1 MANKIQISLI
11 QKSLALVLASIIL
24 AACGSVSNQS
34 SYKPLVGISSS
45 NTLGQVQSTS
55 VAQGKVGGGI
65 IGSQIGAGL
74 DSASRDVGL
83 AAEFNALENGRAG
96 EAVKW
101 SNGQTASGIVTP
113 QQTYEVGSQTCRR
126 YTHQILV
133 NGESREASS
142 TSCRQSSGTW
152 QILS

>member
-1 MANKIQISLI
+1 MAIKIQTSLI
-11 QKSLALVLASIIL
+11 QKSLALVSASIIL
-24 AACGSVSNQS
+24 AACGSVSNQNA
-34 SYKPLVGISSS
+34 YKPLAGISST
-45 NTLGQVQSTS
+45 NTLGKTQSS
-55 VAQGKVGGGI
+55 SIAQGKVGGGI

-74 DSASRDVGL
+74 DSASRDAGL

-96 EAVKW
+96 EPVKW
-101 SNGQTASGIVTP
+101 SNGQGASGIVTP

-126 YTHQILV
+126 YTHQIIV

-142 TSCRQSSGTW
+142 TSCRQSSGSW